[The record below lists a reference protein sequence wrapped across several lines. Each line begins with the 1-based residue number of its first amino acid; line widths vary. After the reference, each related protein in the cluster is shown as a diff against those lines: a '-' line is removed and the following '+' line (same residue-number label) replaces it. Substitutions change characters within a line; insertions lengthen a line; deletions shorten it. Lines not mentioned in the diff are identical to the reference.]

1 MAAILMQPGQTFDP
15 DAFHAFAT
23 ERVPHYAVPVFV
35 RVSAMADM
43 TSTFKLRKVDLQ
55 RQGYSPAQV
64 SDPLYVRDAMTG
76 TYQPL
81 SDEVLARNAL
91 PAFAGESA

>member
-1 MAAILMQPGQTFDP
+1 
-15 DAFHAFAT
+15 
-23 ERVPHYAVPVFV
+23 
-35 RVSAMADM
+35 MADM